1 MSCSNCQ
8 SQSAMDLEQARLM
21 EEECILVDQDDK
33 PIGHTSKRIC
43 HQNSNILAGMLHRAF
58 SVFLFNSRGELL
70 LQQRS
75 AAKVT
80 FPMCWTNT
88 CCSHPLH
95 VESELAE
102 QDNIGVKTAAIRKLN
117 HELGIKGGPGALQ
130 QSDLV
135 YLTRIHYCA
144 PSDGQWGEHEIDH
157 IMFIKKDVPLQINPN
172 EVASVQYITA
182 DDLKSLLKS
191 SSLITPWFEM
201 ICSKFLFSWWSQL
214 DSIIANKGLPDPQQA
229 KTIHRLSLQQHNKA
243 NTA

>member
-8 SQSAMDLEQARLM
+8 DQASMDLEQARLM

-75 AAKVT
+75 SAKVT
-80 FPMCWTNT
+80 FTMCWTNT

-95 VESELAE
+95 ISSELVE
-102 QDNIGVKTAAIRKLN
+102 QDNLGVKTAAIRKLN
-117 HELGIKGGPGALQ
+117 HELGIAEGSLQ
-130 QSDLV
+130 LSDLA

-157 IMFIKKDVPLQINPN
+157 IMFIKKDVPLQPNPN
-172 EVASVQYITA
+172 EVETVQYITA
-182 DDLKSLLKS
+182 DALKSLLKS

-201 ICSKFLFSWWSQL
+201 ICSKFLFKWWGQL
-214 DSIIANKGLPDPQQA
+214 DSIIANKGLSDSEQV
-229 KTIHRLSLQQHNKA
+229 KTIHRLSIQQHNKA